1 MEPSTDRR
9 TGLGK
14 PAVAAFLLGIG
25 LGGFFDGIVLHQV
38 LQWHHLVSAYEPA
51 GDVAGLETNTFWDG
65 VFHLA
70 TWLVVVVAVVWIARR
85 GDLVRALGGRAL
97 AGLLLAGWG
106 VFNLTDQA
114 VFHLALRAHHIRMV
128 EDYQV
133 YDWSFAAFG
142 ALLVLVGWRLVRR
155 PA

>member
-1 MEPSTDRR
+1 MTPFPR
-9 TGLGK
+9 GAW
-14 PAVAAFLLGIG
+14 PVLLAGVG
-25 LGGFFDGIVLHQV
+25 LGGFVDGIVLHQV

-70 TWLVVVVAVVWIARR
+70 TWLVTLVALVWTARR
-85 GDLVRALGGRAL
+85 GDDVRALGGRAL
-97 AGLLLAGWG
+97 TGLLLAGWG
-106 VFNLTDQA
+106 AFNLTDQV

-142 ALLVLVGWRLVRR
+142 ALLVAVGWRLARR
-155 PA
+155 LA